1 MSSAPATLAPLEQ
14 AIWRTV
20 AYVDLFDYPLTAAEI
35 HRYLEGVAATRA
47 EVETLLA
54 QGDLLGDHLEQTGI
68 YFHLPDRK
76 EIVVIRRQREA
87 HSQELWPYA
96 RQYGRLFA
104 QLPFVRMV
112 AVTGSLAMNNVGD
125 EADIDYFI
133 VTENGRLW
141 LTRALVIAVVRWAA
155 RKGVCLCPNYFVT
168 ETALTLPERTLYT
181 ARELAQMAPLFG
193 PVVYQRL
200 RQLNSWTAQ
209 FLPNAAGPPPL
220 APAWVQPTR
229 QLQTVAEFPLRGRV
243 GAQLE
248 RWEQTRK
255 IRKLGCEQNNSPE
268 SNFSATICKGHVDA
282 HQQRTL
288 AAFYQRLEQEQEQEH
303 PSATP
308 TSQS

>member
-1 MSSAPATLAPLEQ
+1 MNPVAPTTLTQLEQ

-20 AYVDLFDYPLTAAEI
+20 AYVDLFDYPLTAVEI
-35 HRYLEGVAATRA
+35 HRYLDGVMATRA
-47 EVETLLA
+47 EIEATLTN
-54 QGDLLGDHLEQTGI
+54 GDLLGQYLGRTGI
-68 YFHLPDRK
+68 YFHLPGRQ
-76 EIVVIRRQREA
+76 EIIAIRRQREA
-87 HSQELWPYA
+87 HSLELWPDA
-96 RQYGRLFA
+96 RRYGRLFA

-155 RKGVCLCPNYFVT
+155 RKGVCLCPNYFVA
-168 ETALTLPERTLYT
+168 ETALALPERTLYT

-193 PVVYQRL
+193 RSVYQRL
-200 RQLNSWTAQ
+200 RQLNSWTGQ

-220 APAWVQPTR
+220 APEWGHSPS
-229 QLQTVAEFPLRGRV
+229 QLQTLAELPLRGRV
-243 GAQLE
+243 GERLE

-255 IRKLGCEQNNSPE
+255 IRKLGCEQNESPE

-288 AAFYQRLEQEQEQEH
+288 AAFYQRLAQDH